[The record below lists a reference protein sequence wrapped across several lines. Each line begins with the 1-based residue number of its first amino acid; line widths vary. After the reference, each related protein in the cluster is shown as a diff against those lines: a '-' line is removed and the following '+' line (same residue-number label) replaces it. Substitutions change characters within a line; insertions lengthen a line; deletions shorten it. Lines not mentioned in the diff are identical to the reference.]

1 MLNVLETILEH
12 KRNVVGNTPDYY
24 KLEPSQ
30 RSFYDALSKPHY
42 GFIMECKK
50 ASPSKGL
57 IRAEFDLNEIVPV
70 YDQYADAISVLTEE
84 RFFRGSFSNLKKVRE
99 LTDKPLLCKDFIL
112 SPKQIRQARH
122 FGADA
127 VLLML
132 SVLNDKDYKICQ
144 EQAEALNMDV
154 LTEVHTEAELERAIK
169 LDAKIVG
176 INNRNLK
183 DLSTSFEHTKA
194 LVQQVPADRLVI
206 TESGI
211 NTHQD
216 VLELAQFSDACL
228 VGSSLMKD
236 RDLELSARQL
246 VYGDIKVCGVT
257 QQTDAE
263 ILQISP
269 ASHIGLIFAPNSKR
283 FVGNKCVGTRVIA
296 STKPLVGVFQDQSI
310 DEVVSAVQQYK
321 LQAIQLHGD
330 ESLQFA
336 QDIKRQIPSIK
347 VSKVYHVGIKL
358 SSETLESELKTLL
371 ETYDEVLLDTE
382 LTKATQRQRGGT
394 GVTFNWSIVSQLDSN
409 LMEKKIRI
417 AGGVSADNIQKL
429 KKLGVVKVDL
439 SSSVESTPGI
449 KSEALLEE
457 FFSNCRPQSGRYQYA
472 LYQSKST
479 DPELNSNLTQVS
491 VGGISL

>member
-12 KRNVVGNTPDYY
+12 KRNVIGNTPDYHDL
-24 KLEPSQ
+24 KPSQ

-70 YDQYADAISVLTEE
+70 YEQYADAISVLTEE

-112 SPKQIRQARH
+112 SPKQIRQARY

-132 SVLNDKDYKICQ
+132 SVLTDKDYQICQ

-154 LTEVHTEAELERAIK
+154 LTEVHTDVELERAIK
-169 LDAKIVG
+169 LGSKIIG

-194 LVQQVPADRLVI
+194 LVQKVPADRLVI

-216 VLELAQFSDACL
+216 VLELSQFSDACL
-228 VGSSLMKD
+228 VGSSLMKEV
-236 RDLELSARQL
+236 DLELAARQL
-246 VYGDIKVCGVT
+246 VYGDIKVCGIT
-257 QQTDAE
+257 QQSDADL
-263 ILQISP
+263 LQTSP
-269 ASHIGLIFAPNSKR
+269 ASYVGLIFTPNSKR
-283 FVGNKCVGTRVIA
+283 FVTNKIIN
-296 STKPLVGVFQDQSI
+296 SNKPLVGVFQDQSI
-310 DEVVSAVQQYK
+310 DEVVSVAQQYK
-321 LQAIQLHGD
+321 LQVIQLHGD
-330 ESLQFA
+330 ESIEFA
-336 QDIKRQIPSIK
+336 QDIKQQLPSVK
-347 VSKVYHVGIKL
+347 VSKVFHIGEQL
-358 SSETLESELKTLL
+358 SAENITSELKALL

-382 LTKATQRQRGGT
+382 VTNEAQSQRGGT
-394 GVTFNWSIVSQLDSN
+394 GVTFDWSLLSQLDSD
-409 LMEKKIRI
+409 LRATKLRI
-417 AGGVSADNIQKL
+417 AGGVNAENIQKL

-439 SSSVESTPGI
+439 SSSVESSPGM
-449 KSEALLEE
+449 KSEALLKE
-457 FFSNCRPQSGRYQYA
+457 FFSHCRAQSERFKSQDTD
-472 LYQSKST
+472 SKL
-479 DPELNSNLTQVS
+479 DGNLAQVA
-491 VGGISL
+491 VGGISS

>member
-12 KRNVVGNTPDYY
+12 KRNVIGNTPDYTE
-24 KLEPSQ
+24 LEASQ
-30 RSFYDALSKPHY
+30 RSFFDALSKPHY

-57 IRAEFDLNEIVPV
+57 IRTDFNLNDIVPV

-84 RFFRGSFSNLKKVRE
+84 RFFRGSFSNLQKARE

-132 SVLNDKDYKICQ
+132 SVLNDRDYKVCE

-154 LTEVHTEAELERAIK
+154 LTEVHTEVELERAIK
-169 LDAKIVG
+169 LDAKIIG

-194 LVQQVPADRLVI
+194 LVQKVPADRLVI

-216 VLELAQFSDACL
+216 VLELSQFSDACL
-228 VGSSLMKD
+228 VGSSLMKEVN
-236 RDLELSARQL
+236 LELAVRQL

-257 QQTDAE
+257 QQSDCDF
-263 ILQISP
+263 LQTSP
-269 ASHIGLIFAPNSKR
+269 VSSVGLIFAPNSKR
-283 FVGNKCVGTRVIA
+283 FVTHKAIS

-310 DEVVSAVQQYK
+310 NEVVASAQDYK
-321 LQAIQLHGD
+321 LQIVQLHGD
-330 ESLQFA
+330 ETIQLA
-336 QDIKRQIPSIK
+336 QEIKQQLPSVK
-347 VSKVYHVGIKL
+347 VSKVFHVGEQL
-358 SSETLESELKTLL
+358 SVENLTSELKALL
-371 ETYDEVLLDTE
+371 ETFDEVLLDTE
-382 LTKATQRQRGGT
+382 VTNKAQSQRGGT
-394 GVTFNWSIVSQLDSN
+394 GVTFDWSLLSQLDSD
-409 LMEKKIRI
+409 LRATKLRI
-417 AGGVSADNIQKL
+417 AGGVSADNIQQL

-439 SSSVESTPGI
+439 SSSVESSPGI

-457 FFSNCRPQSGRYQYA
+457 FFSHCRPQSGRYH
-472 LYQSKST
+472 SKST
-479 DPELNSNLTQVS
+479 APVLGSNLTRVA
-491 VGGISL
+491 VGGISS